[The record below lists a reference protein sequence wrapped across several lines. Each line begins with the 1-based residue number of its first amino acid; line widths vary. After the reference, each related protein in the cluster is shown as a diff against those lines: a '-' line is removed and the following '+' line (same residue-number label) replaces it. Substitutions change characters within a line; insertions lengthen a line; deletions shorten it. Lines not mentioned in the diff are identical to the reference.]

1 MEPQLVC
8 NKVIPLDSEL
18 ILLFIYIL
26 IPFILPLI
34 IYTISIIFGSM
45 VYSKGVS
52 ELRARQSSSQSTH
65 PNMLCNMRTTTN
77 IPSARSVTDS
87 EATFS
92 PVVASNIQAS
102 GLVVLSTVYSLSTW
116 SKLKVLGKSI
126 FGGKIT
132 TAQEMLQLG
141 REETIQ
147 RLREEAIRQGW
158 TQVINVR
165 IETLCLDKKNERP
178 SAFVEFCV
186 YGTGIRY

>member
-1 MEPQLVC
+1 V
-8 NKVIPLDSEL
+8 VPLDSEL
-18 ILLFIYIL
+18 IFLYLYIL
-26 IPFILPLI
+26 FPFLIPLT
-34 IYTISIIFGSM
+34 IYTISIIFGSR

-52 ELRARQSSSQSTH
+52 QLRIRQSSSQSTH
-65 PNMLCNMRTTTN
+65 PNMLCNMRTTKKIPKAN
-77 IPSARSVTDS
+77 IDLNS

-92 PVVASNIQAS
+92 PVVASEIQAS
-102 GLVVLSTVYSLSTW
+102 GLVVMSTVYSLSTW
-116 SKLKVLGKSI
+116 AKLKVFVKSI
-126 FGGKIT
+126 FGGSLT
-132 TAQEMLQLG
+132 TAQDMLQLG

-165 IETLCLDKKNERP
+165 IETLCLDKKSDRP

>member
-1 MEPQLVC
+1 MC

-65 PNMLCNMRTTTN
+65 PNMLCNMRTTKN
-77 IPSARSVTDS
+77 IPTASSVTDS

-92 PVVASNIQAS
+92 PVVTSNIQAS

>member
-1 MEPQLVC
+1 MELQLVC
-8 NKVIPLDSEL
+8 NRVIPLDSEL
-18 ILLFIYIL
+18 ILVFLYIL
-26 IPFILPLI
+26 FPFLIPLT
-34 IYTISIIFGSM
+34 IYTISIIFGSR

-52 ELRARQSSSQSTH
+52 ELRNRQLSSQSTH
-65 PNMLCNMRTTTN
+65 PNMLCNMRTTKK
-77 IPSARSVTDS
+77 IPKANPVVHS

-92 PVVASNIQAS
+92 PVVISDIQAS

-116 SKLKVLGKSI
+116 SKLKVFLKSI

-158 TQVINVR
+158 NQVINVR
-165 IETLCLDKKNERP
+165 IETLCLDKKNDRP